1 MWRKKSVT
9 LWRNYK
15 LQFLTN
21 LKKHNNM
28 KRVIFLLATFLLAF
42 GICLSALAQN
52 EVRMKGLE
60 TSSEKAHGE
69 CRFTIDYVTT
79 DNEMFNMAMNLHLR
93 EWINQL
99 VSKRLEKPMERMKTS
114 NAKEMEAYIK
124 QSAETVATSLSEEW
138 EEFLKDQEEDS
149 FYRDMKQSEGLVVA
163 LLEDQPRYVCMS
175 RVSSGFYGGA
185 HGFASYLH
193 YVIRKSDGK
202 IIEPFRD
209 DKVEELGDYIYA
221 RLCKDDLGALDVDM
235 VETAEAKAEFA
246 EAVRSYGVSATP
258 SDAWTDG
265 KSLFI
270 QYQQYEIVPY
280 AYGAPLVNLPME
292 VARPYLSAELL
303 ELLDK

>member
-1 MWRKKSVT
+1 MAE
-9 LWRNYK
+9 
-15 LQFLTN
+15 LQTTIFDE

-42 GICLSALAQN
+42 GICLSASAQN
-52 EVRMKGLE
+52 EVRVKGLE

-93 EWINQL
+93 DWINQL

-114 NAKEMEAYIK
+114 NAKEMKAYIK

-221 RLCKDDLGALDVDM
+221 RLCKDDLGGLDVDM
-235 VETAEAKAEFA
+235 MESAEEKAEFA

-280 AYGAPLVNLPME
+280 AYGAPLVTLSME

-303 ELLDK
+303 ELMDK

>member
-1 MWRKKSVT
+1 
-9 LWRNYK
+9 
-15 LQFLTN
+15 
-21 LKKHNNM
+21 M

-42 GICLSALAQN
+42 GICLSASAQN
-52 EVRMKGLE
+52 EVRVKGLE

-93 EWINQL
+93 DWINQL

-114 NAKEMEAYIK
+114 NAKEMKAYIK

-138 EEFLKDQEEDS
+138 EEFLKDQGEDS
-149 FYRDMKQSEGLVVA
+149 FYRDMKQSKGLVVA

-202 IIEPFRD
+202 TIEPFRD

-221 RLCKDDLGALDVDM
+221 RLCKDDLGGLDVDM
-235 VETAEAKAEFA
+235 MESAVEKAEFA

-280 AYGAPLVNLPME
+280 AYGAPLVTLPME

>member
-9 LWRNYK
+9 LWQNYK
-15 LQFLTN
+15 LPFFTN

-28 KRVIFLLATFLLAF
+28 KRVIILLAALAMLAF
-42 GICLSALAQN
+42 SVSASAQKGV
-52 EVRMKGLE
+52 EVKGLE
-60 TSSEKAHGE
+60 ASSEKAHGE

-93 EWINQL
+93 DWINQL

-114 NAKEMEAYIK
+114 NAKEMKAYIK

-221 RLCKDDLGALDVDM
+221 RLCKDDLGGLDVDM
-235 VETAEAKAEFA
+235 MESAEEKAEFA

-280 AYGAPLVNLPME
+280 AYGAPLVTLPIE

>member
-9 LWRNYK
+9 LWQNYK
-15 LQFLTN
+15 LPFLTN

-42 GICLSALAQN
+42 GICLSASAQN
-52 EVRMKGLE
+52 EVRVKGLE

-93 EWINQL
+93 DWINQL

-138 EEFLKDQEEDS
+138 EEFLKDQEDS

-221 RLCKDDLGALDVDM
+221 LLCKDDLGGLDVDM
-235 VETAEAKAEFA
+235 MESAEEKAEFA

-280 AYGAPLVNLPME
+280 AYGAPLVTLPME

-303 ELLDK
+303 ELMDK

>member
-1 MWRKKSVT
+1 MAQMEIKTEDIARTENFSAWKACEPDDEVT
-9 LWRNYK
+9 Y
-15 LQFLTN
+15 
-21 LKKHNNM
+21 H
-28 KRVIFLLATFLLAF
+28 IEF
-42 GICLSALAQN
+42 G
-52 EVRMKGLE
+52 K
-60 TSSEKAHGE
+60 
-69 CRFTIDYVTT
+69 VTVH
-79 DNEMFNMAMNLHLR
+79 FF
-93 EWINQL
+93 
-99 VSKRLEKPMERMKTS
+99 V
-114 NAKEMEAYIK
+114 
-124 QSAETVATSLSEEW
+124 EEW

-221 RLCKDDLGALDVDM
+221 RLCKDDLGGLDVDM
-235 VETAEAKAEFA
+235 MESAEEKAEFA

-280 AYGAPLVNLPME
+280 AYGAPLVTLPME

>member
-1 MWRKKSVT
+1 
-9 LWRNYK
+9 
-15 LQFLTN
+15 
-21 LKKHNNM
+21 M

-42 GICLSALAQN
+42 GICLSASAQN
-52 EVRMKGLE
+52 EVRVKGLE

-221 RLCKDDLGALDVDM
+221 RLCKDDLGGLDVDM
-235 VETAEAKAEFA
+235 
-246 EAVRSYGVSATP
+246 
-258 SDAWTDG
+258 
-265 KSLFI
+265 
-270 QYQQYEIVPY
+270 
-280 AYGAPLVNLPME
+280 ME
-292 VARPYLSAELL
+292 SAEEISKIKTRFPAPTWICAWRGRPSINNWASIAFALFVPQVFGFCSVDVGAMR
-303 ELLDK
+303 EAGGA